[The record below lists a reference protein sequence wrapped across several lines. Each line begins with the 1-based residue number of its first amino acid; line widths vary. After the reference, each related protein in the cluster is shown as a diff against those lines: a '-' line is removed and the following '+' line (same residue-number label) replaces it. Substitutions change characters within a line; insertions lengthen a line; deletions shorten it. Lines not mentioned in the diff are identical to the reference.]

1 MVITKEINSLYYIC
15 HIDNLKSILE
25 KGLLSHNKIQ
35 TLSPK
40 TIYDTSIINRRK
52 DIKPNPEEN
61 EVLWDFA
68 NLYFNAR
75 NAMLYRVIHE
85 QDLKN
90 IVIIR
95 FNKSV
100 LDYAKKYNSYISI
113 GNAAHSESNFIND
126 IETGLKDLKKKWSF
140 WNKEYWNESDGS
152 KRLMMSELLI
162 KDEIPAQYVDSIYVK
177 SEEIGNTVKT
187 TTDFDNIVTEPHMFF
202 QPSYARQLPQTR
214 ITLIQGDMF
223 FSYAQTLTI
232 SVNTVGVM
240 GKGLA
245 SRAKHQFPDMYV
257 QYQMACKSNKIK
269 AGKPWIYKR
278 EILMDEELADNP
290 SSLENPN
297 GLRWFLLFPTK
308 RHWRDNSR
316 LDDIEQGLAWLLKNY
331 KKEGIKSLSLPA
343 LGCGLG
349 QLSWQQV
356 GPLMCKYLLQMEIPV
371 KIYLPRAD
379 NIKDERY
386 LTKEFLLQE

>member
-1 MVITKEINSLYYIC
+1 MRIAKEINNLYYIC

-25 KGLLSHNKIQ
+25 NGLLSHNKIQ
-35 TLSPK
+35 TFSPK
-40 TIYDTSIINRRK
+40 VIYDESIISRRK
-52 DIKPNPEEN
+52 DIKPNLEKN
-61 EVLWDFA
+61 ETLWDFS

-85 QDLKN
+85 QALKN
-90 IVIIR
+90 VVIIQ
-95 FNKSV
+95 FSKLV
-100 LDYAKKYNSYISI
+100 LDYAKTHHSYISI
-113 GNAAHSESNFIND
+113 GNAAHSESNFTAD
-126 IETGLKDLKKKWSF
+126 IETGLKDLKKIWSF

-152 KRLMMSELLI
+152 KRLMMSELI
-162 KDEIPAQYVDSIYVK
+162 VQDKIPENYIDSIYVA
-177 SEEIGNTVKT
+177 SEAIGNEVKEL
-187 TTDFDNIVTEPHMFF
+187 TDFANVITEPNMFF
-202 QPSYARQLPQTR
+202 QPSYTQKLPDTN

-257 QYQMACKSNKIK
+257 QYQMACKNNKIK

-290 SSLENPN
+290 ASLENPN

-316 LDDIEQGLAWLLKNY
+316 LDDIEQGLVWLLKNY
-331 KKEGIKSLSLPA
+331 RKEGITSLSLPA

-356 GPLMCKYLLQMEIPV
+356 GPLMCQYLSQMNIPI
-371 KIYLPRAD
+371 KIYLPRED
-379 NIKDERY
+379 NIRGGQH
-386 LTKEFLLQE
+386 LTKEFLFQE

>member
-1 MVITKEINSLYYIC
+1 MKIAKEINNLYYIC
-15 HIDNLKSILE
+15 HIDNLQSILE
-25 KGLLSHNKIQ
+25 NGLLSHNKIQ

-40 TIYDTSIINRRK
+40 IIYDESIISRRK
-52 DIKPNPEEN
+52 DIKPNPEKN
-61 EVLWDFA
+61 ETLWDFS

-90 IVIIR
+90 IVIIQ

-100 LDYAKKYNSYISI
+100 LDYAKRCNGYISI
-113 GNAAHSESNFIND
+113 GNAAHSESYFSEI
-126 IETGLKDLKKKWSF
+126 TKGLKDLKKIWSF
-140 WNKEYWNESDGS
+140 WNKEYWSESDGS
-152 KRLMMSELLI
+152 KRLMMSELI
-162 KDEIPAQYVDSIYVK
+162 VQDKIPEDFIDSIYVA
-177 SEEIGNTVKT
+177 SEAIGNKIKELTN
-187 TTDFDNIVTEPHMFF
+187 FSNIITEPNMFF
-202 QPSYARQLPQTR
+202 QPSYTKKLSGTN

-257 QYQMACKSNKIK
+257 QYQMACKNNKIK
-269 AGKPWIYKR
+269 ACKPWIYKR

-290 SSLENPN
+290 ASLENPN

-316 LDDIEQGLAWLLKNY
+316 LDDIEQGLVWLLKNY
-331 KKEGIKSLSLPA
+331 KKEGITSLSLPA

-356 GPLMCKYLLQMEIPV
+356 GPLMCQYLSQMNIPI
-371 KIYLPRAD
+371 KIYLPRED
-379 NIKDERY
+379 NIKGGQH
-386 LTKEFLLQE
+386 LTKEFLFQG

>member
-1 MVITKEINSLYYIC
+1 MAGQKEINSLYYIC
-15 HIDNLKSILE
+15 HINNLASIL
-25 KGLLSHNKIQ
+25 KNGLLSHNSVQ
-35 TLSPK
+35 TLTPE
-40 TIYDTSIINRRK
+40 TIYDKDIINRRK
-52 DIKPNPEEN
+52 DIKPNPEKN
-61 EVLWDFA
+61 ETLWDFT

-85 QDLKN
+85 QKAKN
-90 IVIIR
+90 IVIIQ
-95 FNKSV
+95 FKKSI
-100 LDYAKKYNSYISI
+100 LDYAKKHNGLISI
-113 GNAAHSESNFIND
+113 GNAAHSESSFKQ
-126 IETGLKDLKKKWSF
+126 IEEGLKQLKKIWSV
-140 WNKEYWNESDGS
+140 WNKEYWNKSDGS

-162 KDEIPAQYVDSIYVK
+162 ENKIGAEYIDTIYVE
-177 SEEIGNTVKT
+177 SEAASNNIK
-187 TTDFDNIVTEPHMFF
+187 FDNIIVQPDLFF
-202 QPSYARQLPQTR
+202 QPNYVSKLAETN
-214 ITLIQGDMF
+214 ITLVKGDMF

-232 SVNTVGVM
+232 SVNTVGIM

-290 SSLENPN
+290 SSLEKPN

-308 RHWRDNSR
+308 RHWKDPSR

-331 KKEGIKSLSLPA
+331 QKEGITSLSLPA

-349 QLSWQQV
+349 QLGWDKV
-356 GPLMCKYLLQMEIPV
+356 GPLMCQYLSQMSIPI
-371 KIYLPRAD
+371 KIYLPRDD
-379 NIKDERY
+379 NIKDKKY
-386 LTKEFLLQE
+386 LTKQFLLRK

>member
-1 MVITKEINSLYYIC
+1 MAIAKEINSLYYIC
-15 HIDNLKSILE
+15 HINNLKSILDE
-25 KGLLSHNKIQ
+25 GLFSHNKIQ
-35 TLSPK
+35 TLSHK
-40 TIYDTSIINRRK
+40 VIYDEGIINRRK
-52 DIKPNPEEN
+52 DIKPNPEKN
-61 EVLWDFA
+61 ETLWDFA

-85 QDLKN
+85 QNLED
-90 IVIIR
+90 ITIIQ

-100 LDYAKKYNSYISI
+100 LDYAKNHNGYISI
-113 GNAAHSESNFIND
+113 GNAAHSESYFS
-126 IETGLKDLKKKWSF
+126 EVTKGLKDLKKKWSF
-140 WNKEYWNESDGS
+140 WHKEYWNESDGS
-152 KRLMMSELLI
+152 KRLMMSELMV
-162 KDEIPAQYVDSIYVK
+162 KDKIPADYINSIYVK
-177 SEEIGNTVKT
+177 SETIGDKVKKIT
-187 TTDFDNIVTEPHMFF
+187 NFDNIITQPNMFF
-202 QPSYARQLPQTR
+202 QPSYTQQLSQTR

-232 SVNTVGVM
+232 SVNTVGIM

-257 QYQMACKSNKIK
+257 QYQTACRNNKIK

-290 SSLENPN
+290 SSLKNPN

-308 RHWRDNSR
+308 RHWKDNSR
-316 LDDIEQGLAWLLKNY
+316 LDDIEQGLIWLLKNY
-331 KKEGIKSLSLPA
+331 QKEGIESLSLPA

-349 QLSWQQV
+349 QLTWQDV
-356 GPLMCKYLLQMEIPV
+356 GPLMCQYLSQMNIPI
-371 KIYLPRAD
+371 KIYLPKED

-386 LTKEFLLQE
+386 LTKEFLLGI

>member
-1 MVITKEINSLYYIC
+1 MAGQKEINGLYYIC
-15 HIDNLKSILE
+15 HIDNLPSIF
-25 KGLLSHNKIQ
+25 KNGLLSHNSVQ
-35 TLSPK
+35 TLTPK
-40 TIYDTSIINRRK
+40 TIYDEDIINRRK
-52 DIKPNPEEN
+52 DIKPNLEKN
-61 EVLWDFA
+61 ETLWDFA

-90 IVIIR
+90 IAIIQ
-95 FNKSV
+95 FKKSI
-100 LDYAKKYNSYISI
+100 LDYAKNNNSYISI
-113 GNAAHSESNFIND
+113 GNAAHSESSFSD
-126 IETGLKDLKKKWSF
+126 IENGLKQLKKIWNF

-162 KDEIPAQYVDSIYVK
+162 NNEIPSKYIDTIYV
-177 SEEIGNTVKT
+177 ENEAIGNNI
-187 TTDFDNIVTEPHMFF
+187 DFDNIITQPNLFF
-202 QPSYARQLPQTR
+202 QPVYINKLPQTN

-232 SVNTVGVM
+232 SVNTVGIM

-257 QYQMACKSNKIK
+257 QYETACKNNKIK

-278 EILMDEELADNP
+278 EILMDEELADN
-290 SSLENPN
+290 SASLENPN

-308 RHWRDNSR
+308 RHWKDPSR
-316 LDDIEQGLAWLLKNY
+316 LQDIEQGLAWLLKNY
-331 KKEGIKSLSLPA
+331 QKEGITSLSLPA

-356 GPLMCKYLLQMEIPV
+356 GPLMCQYLSQMNIPI
-371 KIYLPRAD
+371 KIYLPRED
-379 NIKDERY
+379 NIKNSEY
-386 LTKEFLLQE
+386 LTKEFLLGV